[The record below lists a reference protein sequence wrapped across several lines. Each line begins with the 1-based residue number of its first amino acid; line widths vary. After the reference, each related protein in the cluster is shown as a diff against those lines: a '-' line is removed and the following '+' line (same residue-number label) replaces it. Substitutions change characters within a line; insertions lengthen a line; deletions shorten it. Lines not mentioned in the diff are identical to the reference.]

1 MAAPKAA
8 RGIAPG
14 FLPVRPEWLGL
25 HHEAALEPG
34 LPIVDPHHHLWD
46 RPANS
51 YLLPDLVADIGSG
64 HNIVATVFVECRAM
78 YRADGEETR
87 RSLGETEF
95 VNGIAAMSASGGYGT
110 TGACLGIVGNVDMRF
125 GDRAKAALE
134 AHIAL
139 AGGRFKGIRNVSPW
153 HASGLRASSATPP
166 EGLLRDAEF
175 RRGFAALGQLGLSF
189 DAWLLH
195 TQLDD
200 LIDLARAFPGTGI
213 VLDHVGGPI
222 GIGPYAG
229 RRAEAFAEWKPK
241 LLELASCP
249 NVTVKLGGLG
259 MHLGGFDF
267 PERPKP
273 PTSAELA
280 EAWKP
285 FIETSIEAFG
295 AERAMFES
303 NFPVDKGMCSY
314 AVLWNAFKRLAA
326 GCSAAE
332 KTALFSGTAAR
343 VYKLV
348 LA

>member
-1 MAAPKAA
+1 M
-8 RGIAPG
+8 
-14 FLPVRPEWLGL
+14 RPDWLAQ

-46 RPANS
+46 RAGNN
-51 YLLPDLVADIGSG
+51 YLLPELLADTGSG
-64 HNIVATVFVECRAM
+64 HKIVATVFVECRAM
-78 YRADGEETR
+78 YRDGGEETR

-95 VNGIAAMSASGGYGT
+95 VNGIAAMSASGNYGAMR
-110 TGACLGIVGNVDMRF
+110 ACLGIVGNVDLRF
-125 GDRAKAALE
+125 GDRTRAALE
-134 AHIAL
+134 AHVAV
-139 AGGRFKGIRNVSPW
+139 AGGRFKGIRNVAPW
-153 HASGLRASSATPP
+153 HPSGLRASSATPP
-166 EGLLRDAEF
+166 EGLLRDADF
-175 RRGFAALGQLGLSF
+175 RRGFAALGALGLSF
-189 DAWLLH
+189 DSWLLH

-200 LIDLARAFPGTGI
+200 LIDLARAFPDTSI

-229 RRAEAFAEWKPK
+229 RRAEAFVEWKSG
-241 LLELASCP
+241 LFELARCA

-285 FIETSIEAFG
+285 YIETSIEAFG
-295 AERAMFES
+295 ADRAMFES
-303 NFPVDKGMCSY
+303 NFPVDKGTCSY

-326 GCSAAE
+326 GCSVAE

-343 VYKLV
+343 VYR
-348 LA
+348 LALP